1 MASSDRP
8 IKSWAEPERLWK
20 LAHKI
25 EDSQL
30 WASFLSEQEH
40 AIWRKSIRAR
50 ETWDEFLE
58 GRGELVEMGASQ
70 DSGGSVKD
78 GENGE
83 KITDPVTTAFRA
95 RVMLYESVV
104 RKMFPSG
111 TGDDPLDFDLD
122 EISGHVKDNV
132 NKPEDKPK
140 ARDIEEDN
148 YDDDE
153 EEDDTVN
160 ITVPDLPSHDGDSS
174 LDSIGIAALLKLMAD
189 DTPPLPQIKSFPMDT
204 YYHTFEHDRVAML
217 ELQTVEVN
225 HLLAADF
232 RN

>member
-8 IKSWAEPERLWK
+8 IKPSWTDPERLWK

-40 AIWRKSIRAR
+40 AIWRKSICTR

-58 GRGELVEMGASQ
+58 GRGELVEMQ
-70 DSGGSVKD
+70 DSGGSAKD

-83 KITDPVTTAFRA
+83 KIPDPVTTAFRA
-95 RVMLYESVV
+95 RVMLYESAV

-111 TGDDPLDFDLD
+111 TGDDPFDFDID
-122 EISGHVKDNV
+122 EISGHGKDNV
-132 NKPEDKPK
+132 DIPEDKPK

-153 EEDDTVN
+153 DENDAVN
-160 ITVPDLPSHDGDSS
+160 ITVPELPSHDGDSS
-174 LDSIGIAALLKLMAD
+174 LDNIGMPALFKLTAD
-189 DTPPLPQIKSFPMDT
+189 DTPPLPQIKSFPVDT

-225 HLLAADF
+225 RVWAAEF